1 MPVNRPAAT
10 TTLVLLMLAFGTAR
24 AAAQVAYVQGG
35 MALDAR
41 RFSGEDSDRVFD
53 ANAMTV
59 WIGGGG
65 FLRPSLSASVE
76 FELSADSEVA
86 QSVTATIAGRP
97 ETVTTT
103 YGGRR
108 RAVSALFGVHT
119 SARRVVRLG
128 AYAGLAFTSFR
139 RRIAA
144 DAPPIVLSGP
154 PPPTVFTDRAANPI
168 LGLDIA
174 ASIGR
179 DVAIVGSV
187 RAQAL
192 EFSSDLNGFSV
203 RPGAA
208 VRISF

>member
-1 MPVNRPAAT
+1 
-10 TTLVLLMLAFGTAR
+10 MLAIGPAR
-24 AAAQVAYVQGG
+24 ATAQVGYVQGG

-41 RFSGEDSDRVFD
+41 RFSGQDDDRVFD
-53 ANAMTV
+53 ANAATV

-65 FLRPSLSASVE
+65 FLRPGLSASI
-76 FELSADSEVA
+76 ELELGANSEIA

-103 YGGRR
+103 YGSRR
-108 RAVSALFGVHT
+108 RAVTALFGVHT
-119 SARRVVRLG
+119 SGRRVVRVG

-154 PPPTVFTDRAANPI
+154 PPPTVFTDRAGNPI
-168 LGLDIA
+168 LGLDVA

-179 DVAIVGSV
+179 NVAVVGTV

-192 EFSSDLNGFSV
+192 DFSSELTGFSL